1 MKEVLKKNILEL
13 VQADFSVA
21 TVLYEHGI
29 DYFSYENKTLQQAC
43 LERGVDLQMLLQNLE
58 KKSSEIEELKL
69 EELPL
74 ELIVEYLKHS
84 HHLFIKKRLPFL
96 RKLIYHLPQLP
107 ECFQLVQDIKFAY
120 AHFEEDFINH
130 IYKEEDVIFAY
141 TLFLSKASR
150 GEAKLTDIY
159 HKTNEVSL
167 DGISKLHKNDEA
179 DEMQLL
185 KEVTSDFK
193 TQTCSTHLNVVVA
206 ALKDFNHEVELH
218 THIENEFFFPK
229 AVALEDF
236 VLDHLATRSK
246 LN

>member
-1 MKEVLKKNILEL
+1 M
-13 VQADFSVA
+13 A

-74 ELIVEYLKHS
+74 ELIVEYLKHA
-84 HHLFIKKRLPFL
+84 HHIFIKKRLPFL
-96 RKLIYHLPQLP
+96 RKLIYHLPSEPQ
-107 ECFQLVQDIKFAY
+107 CHQLVQDIKFAY
-120 AHFEEDFINH
+120 AHFEEDFIHH
-130 IYKEEDVIFAY
+130 IYKEEDLIFAH
-141 TLFLSKASR
+141 TLFLSKAST
-150 GEAKLTDIY
+150 GDAGLMEIY
-159 HKTNEVSL
+159 EKTNALSL
-167 DGISKLHKNDEA
+167 DGIAKLHVTDEE

-185 KEVTSDFK
+185 KEVTNDF
-193 TQTCSTHLNVVVA
+193 QNDTCNTHLKVVLA
-206 ALKDFNHEVELH
+206 ALKDFNKEVELH

-229 AVALEDF
+229 AVALEDY
-236 VLDHLATRSK
+236 VLDNLATRSK